1 MMMMVMMKV
10 LMMILAGDGINDST
24 ALAAAHVGLAMGAN
38 GSAMAVTAA
47 DVVLMTDNLLMVPA
61 AIELCRYAKMAMM
74 ENCVLVLGIR
84 VIAIFLALAGNIL
97 IVTMIPMEM
106 IRRMMIMVMMM
117 MMMMMMMMTMM
128 MIIMMMMYDDD
139 IDQTMLILM
148 MTTY

>member
-1 MMMMVMMKV
+1 MMMMMVMMKV

-117 MMMMMMMMTMM
+117 MMMMMTMM
-128 MIIMMMMYDDD
+128 MIIMIMMYDDD